1 MDAQKFHDTLV
12 QEFDLQAYSPQ
23 EQQQYIDQLGELVL
37 QGVLVKSFSAITDE
51 QADQMEQ
58 ALGQGMAP
66 EEMMNLLQSM
76 IPGFAELVR
85 DEVMQVK
92 QDLANGTGSDPVNAL
107 SSDDVLGQPTTESDS
122 IFG

>member
-1 MDAQKFHDTLV
+1 MDAQTFNETLV
-12 QEFDLQAYSPQ
+12 KEFNLQAYSPE

-37 QGVLVKSFSAITDE
+37 QGVLVKAFTAISDE

-58 ALGQGMAP
+58 ALGQGMQP
-66 EEMMNLLQSM
+66 EQMMQMLQSM
-76 IPGFAELVR
+76 IPGFNELVR

-92 QDLANGTGSDPVNAL
+92 TDLANGTGNSTDTTDIL
-107 SSDDVLGQPTTESDS
+107 SQDSAEGDS